1 MPTSNKSTNNGPIV
15 VPAKFGWCRGLA
27 GHAWM
32 PPKAL
37 MMHGE
42 TIEIAL
48 TCMRCETKRTDCV
61 FPKSGVI
68 DKRQYDY
75 ADGYRYKIGRR
86 PKPGELRHASLMAVM
101 PTMRKVEA

>member
-37 MMHGE
+37 IMHGS
-42 TIEIAL
+42 TIEIDL
-48 TCMRCETKRTDCV
+48 TCIRCETTRNDYV
-61 FPKSGVI
+61 APKSGVVERR
-68 DKRQYDY
+68 KYGY
-75 ADGYRYKIGRR
+75 AEGYVYKFGRR
-86 PKPGELRHASLMAVM
+86 PKPGELRHASLAAVM